1 MKFFLFS
8 KISFEIPEPIT
19 LIECYCYQNDFYSKY
34 DLLLEDR
41 DRKIEDVNKIGARIK
56 TEVLLECKTII
67 ENANN
72 LRIFKYHLEQF
83 LDLEEKNRN
92 EQIKELNDFVIQ
104 KLLKINGIGLSTTT
118 KILHTLYPKIIPMI
132 DSLLQKKYRQVINDG
147 WTEKRADEIFI
158 DFYKNLKMGSNRE
171 NLNYIFKEV
180 SKNNLKN
187 LSRIR
192 IFDILWWSYLK
203 AEKLREEKGINWNTI
218 RFRKIP
224 NLQFSNLI

>member
-1 MKFFLFS
+1 MEFLLFS
-8 KISFEIPEPIT
+8 KISFEIPDPIA

-34 DLLLEDR
+34 DLLE

-56 TEVLLECKTII
+56 KEILLECKII
-67 ENANN
+67 TE
-72 LRIFKYHLEQF
+72 RTKSVKIFKYNLEQF
-83 LDLEEKNRN
+83 LSFEEKDRN

-132 DSLLQKKYRQVINDG
+132 DNPLQNEYRKKINNV
-147 WTEKRADEIFI
+147 WTAKRADEIFI
-158 DFYKNLKMGSNRE
+158 DFYNNLKIESNRE
-171 NLNYIFKEV
+171 NLNYIFDKLLE
-180 SKNNLKN
+180 NNIQH

-203 AEKLREEKGINWNTI
+203 AEELSEEKEINWNSI
-218 RFRKIP
+218 RC
-224 NLQFSNLI
+224 

>member
-19 LIECYCYQNDFYSKY
+19 LIECYCYQNDFYAKY

-56 TEVLLECKTII
+56 KEVLLECKIII
-67 ENANN
+67 ERTKSVN
-72 LRIFKYHLEQF
+72 IFKYNLEQF
-83 LDLEEKNRN
+83 LDLEEKKRN
-92 EQIKELNDFVIQ
+92 EHIKELNDFVIQ
-104 KLLKINGIGLSTTT
+104 KLLRINGIALSTTT

-132 DSLLQKKYRQVINDG
+132 DNPLQKKYREVINDA
-147 WTEKRADEIFI
+147 WMKKRADEIFI
-158 DFYKNLKMGSNRE
+158 DFYNNLKMGSNRK
-171 NLNYIFKEV
+171 NLNYIFDKLLE
-180 SKNNLKN
+180 NNIQH

-203 AEKLREEKGINWNTI
+203 ADAIKLRENINWSTI
-218 RFRKIP
+218 K
-224 NLQFSNLI
+224 